1 MGNTIDIRGPIN
13 ADTAYCEGELVA
25 RNVTLTLPEV
35 THVLG
40 TINTA
45 LGEAEVPLYG
55 LVDAMEATIQKIGV
69 DQGLAKVCAL
79 GNKEVEY
86 RWAQQVTTSSG
97 AIKTEGCKAFLK
109 FIPKVAMPSIE
120 VAPGS
125 NVELDI
131 PGSVLRYRLVVDGKE
146 ILLVDKI
153 AGICKINGID
163 YASSVESLL

>member
-1 MGNTIDIRGPIN
+1 MENVIDIRGPVN
-13 ADTAYCEGELVA
+13 ADTAYHKGKLVA

-35 THVLG
+35 TYVTG

-45 LGEAEVPLYG
+45 LGEAEIPLYG
-55 LVDAMEATIQKIGV
+55 LVEAMEATIQKIGV
-69 DQGLAKVCAL
+69 DQGLASICAL
-79 GNKEVEY
+79 GNEELEF
-86 RWAQQVTTSSG
+86 RWAQQVTTASG

-120 VAPGS
+120 VTPGES
-125 NVELDI
+125 MELDV

-153 AGICKINGID
+153 AGICKVNGKD
-163 YASSVESLL
+163 YASRLKSLL